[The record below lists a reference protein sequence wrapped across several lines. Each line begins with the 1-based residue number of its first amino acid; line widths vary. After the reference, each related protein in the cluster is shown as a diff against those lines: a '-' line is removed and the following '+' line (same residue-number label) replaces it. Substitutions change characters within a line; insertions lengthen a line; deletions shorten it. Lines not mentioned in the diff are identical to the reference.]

1 MKTETL
7 SPRSLGIDTWPPRDV
22 LDAMLE
28 GQLAAVASVRAALPA
43 LAAAADGAVPRLAR
57 GGRLVYAGA
66 GTSGRLGMQDGVE
79 LTPTFDWPAD
89 RIVWLIAGGPQAL
102 VRAVEGA
109 EDDRAAAVDDATAAG
124 VGPDD
129 VLIAVAASGTTPY
142 TIAALEHARAKGAL
156 GVAIASNPEAPLLAA
171 AEVPVL
177 LDTGPELVAGST
189 RMKAGT
195 AQKVALNLL
204 STLIMIRL
212 GRVHDG
218 HMVDMQ
224 ATNAKLRVRAR
235 RMVMQIA
242 GCGEE
247 AADAALAATGG
258 RVKPAVVVAVTGTD
272 AAGAA
277 AALAA
282 AGGSL
287 RRALAGQ
294 GASSRP

>member
-7 SPRSLGIDTWPPRDV
+7 SPRSLGLDTWAPREI
-22 LDAMLE
+22 LEAMLE
-28 GQLAAVASVRAALPA
+28 GQLTAVASVRAALPA
-43 LAAAADGAVPRLAR
+43 LAAAADAAVPRLAR

-79 LTPTFDWPAD
+79 LTPTFDWPAE

-102 VRAVEGA
+102 IRAVEGA
-109 EDDRAAAVDDATAAG
+109 EDDRAAAVADATAAG

-142 TIAALEHARAKGAL
+142 TIAALEHARSKGAL
-156 GVAIASNPEAPLLAA
+156 GVAMASNPDAPLLAA

-235 RMVMQIA
+235 RMVVQIA
-242 GCGEE
+242 GCTDE
-247 AADAALAATGG
+247 AADAALAQTGG
-258 RVKPAVVVAVTGTD
+258 RVKPAVVVAVKGTD

-287 RRALAGQ
+287 RRALAG
-294 GASSRP
+294 

>member
-7 SPRSLGIDTWPPRDV
+7 SPRSLGIDTWAPHEI
-22 LDAMLE
+22 LEALHE
-28 GQLAAVASVRAALPA
+28 GQMAAVAAVRAALPA
-43 LAAAADGAVPRLAR
+43 LAAAADAAVPRLKR

-79 LTPTFDWPAD
+79 LTPTFDWPSD

-109 EDDRAAAVDDATAAG
+109 EDDRAAGAADTDAAG

-129 VLIAVAASGTTPY
+129 VLIAIAASGTTPY
-142 TIAALEHARAKGAL
+142 TIAALERGRQRGAL
-156 GVAIASNPEAPLLAA
+156 GIAMASNPDAPLLAA
-171 AEVPVL
+171 AEIAVL
-177 LDTGPELVAGST
+177 LDTGPELIAGST

-195 AQKVALNLL
+195 AQKAALNLL
-204 STLIMIRL
+204 STLIMVRL

-235 RMVMQIA
+235 KMVVQIT
-242 GCGEE
+242 GCTPD
-247 AADAALAATGG
+247 AADAALNATAG
-258 RVKPAVVVAVTGTD
+258 RVKPAVLVVARGLD
-272 AAGAA
+272 PAGAT
-277 AALAA
+277 AALDRAE
-282 AGGSL
+282 GSL
-287 RRALAGQ
+287 RRALAG
-294 GASSRP
+294 

>member
-1 MKTETL
+1 
-7 SPRSLGIDTWPPRDV
+7 
-22 LDAMLE
+22 
-28 GQLAAVASVRAALPA
+28 
-43 LAAAADGAVPRLAR
+43 
-57 GGRLVYAGA
+57 
-66 GTSGRLGMQDGVE
+66 
-79 LTPTFDWPAD
+79 
-89 RIVWLIAGGPQAL
+89 
-102 VRAVEGA
+102 
-109 EDDRAAAVDDATAAG
+109 
-124 VGPDD
+124 
-129 VLIAVAASGTTPY
+129 
-142 TIAALEHARAKGAL
+142 
-156 GVAIASNPEAPLLAA
+156 
-171 AEVPVL
+171 
-177 LDTGPELVAGST
+177 
-189 RMKAGT
+189 
-195 AQKVALNLL
+195 VALNLL

-272 AAGAA
+272 AAGAG

-294 GASSRP
+294 GAPSRS